1 MIEDPIVA
9 EIRSYRKKHAEKFGN
24 DLKRI
29 VEDLREKEKKS
40 KHVFLNPGPKLLLK
54 KTGS

>member
-1 MIEDPIVA
+1 MIEDPIVE
-9 EIRSYRKKHAEKFGN
+9 EIRSFRKMHSEKFGN
-24 DLKRI
+24 NLKRI

-40 KHVFLNPGPKLLLK
+40 THTFLNPGPKLLLK

>member
-1 MIEDPIVA
+1 MIEDPIVE
-9 EIRSYRKKHAEKFGN
+9 EIRSFRKKHAEKFGN
-24 DLKRI
+24 NLKRI

-54 KTGS
+54 KKGS